1 MVRSRLAAAVLAAS
15 LAAGCAATRSA
26 APVFGPVETTGMVV
40 LVCRVEVDMR
50 DRSITD
56 DLTVGALKFVQPEPI
71 DAAMLVNVADPSV
84 PVRSHL
90 LGNLIVFS
98 GLAPG
103 TYFVRSV
110 LLERDFLERL
120 GDVDLYRDRTVY
132 QFEPALAPDLILNVT
147 AGQVSYLG
155 RMTIHGEFEALET
168 GSQERK
174 VLLIQ
179 PLLDHKR
186 YTFARDESEEWM
198 DWTRLLRTYAGTPW
212 AGPIESRLAVLAPP
226 PHP

>member
-1 MVRSRLAAAVLAAS
+1 MIKSRLATAILAAS
-15 LAAGCAATRSA
+15 FAVGCAATRSA
-26 APVFGPVETTGMVV
+26 VPVFGPVESTGMVV
-40 LVCRVEVDMR
+40 FVCRVEVDMR
-50 DRSITD
+50 DRSITE

-71 DAAMLVNVADPSV
+71 DAAMLVNVASPTV

-132 QFEPALAPDLILNVT
+132 QFEPSLAPDLILNVT
-147 AGQVSYLG
+147 AGQVFYLG

-174 VLLIQ
+174 ELLIQ
-179 PLLDHKR
+179 PLQDHKR

-212 AGPIESRLAVLAPP
+212 AGPIEGRIAALTPP
-226 PHP
+226 PRP